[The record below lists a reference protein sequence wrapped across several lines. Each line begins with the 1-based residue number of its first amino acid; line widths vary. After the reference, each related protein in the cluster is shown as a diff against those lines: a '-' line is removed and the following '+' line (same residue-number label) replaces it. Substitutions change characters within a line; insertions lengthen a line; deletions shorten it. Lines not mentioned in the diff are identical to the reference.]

1 MIYENETA
9 ITYNAYLH
17 TIIGGGTPLLS
28 NAWYPLHA
36 DLCGLDLSIRTTTY
50 TTPAALLNAAN
61 KGPTGGI
68 TSPEKR
74 LLHGDASGT

>member
-9 ITYNAYLH
+9 ITYNASLH
-17 TIIGGGTPLLS
+17 TKIGGGTPLFS

-50 TTPAALLNAAN
+50 TTPAVPNAAN
-61 KGPTGGI
+61 DEPTGGT
-68 TSPEKR
+68 TSSKKR
-74 LLHGDASGT
+74 LPHGDASGT